1 MGLTLPGQLINGR
14 IQQVEK
20 ESYIFIM
27 VIGIFSEYDLVK
39 MFTCKDKLGEAV
51 ANALEKIIIHNR
63 EKTEM
68 LWPEKGKEFS
78 NRVSKQFS
86 KSFQNCTE
94 SKKILLLLRGRIQQ

>member
-14 IQQVEK
+14 IQQGEK

-27 VIGIFSEYDLVK
+27 VIGIFSEYDLDK

-68 LWPEKGKEFS
+68 LWPE
-78 NRVSKQFS
+78 N
-86 KSFQNCTE
+86 
-94 SKKILLLLRGRIQQ
+94 